1 MSKRMRTHG
10 TRRQRPVMRG
20 ARPIDKQIIGVNK
33 SVSTAQLVTTLFT
46 ATFPCT
52 VVGIRWDLS
61 SLNSIASTNTLLWA
75 LVLVKEGETVDTL
88 GLADSAPLYN
98 PEQNVIAHGVHLFP
112 PAGVAGGPVSR
123 EEEGSTKSMRKLQGG
138 DQLQLLFL
146 ASSASV
152 EVQGT
157 VQFFCKG

>member
-1 MSKRMRTHG
+1 MSKRMRTHA

-112 PAGVAGGPVSR
+112 PAGVAGGACFQR
-123 EEEGSTKSMRKLQGG
+123 GG
-138 DQLQLLFL
+138 GIYQEYEK
-146 ASSASV
+146 AS
-152 EVQGT
+152 GR
-157 VQFFCKG
+157 